1 MTRPKWWPFHA
12 MIMTFPWHDYDYFT
26 LQILFFAWQNLYFWR
41 ISGFWVTSSLELGR
55 GLEGSY
61 RILKD
66 LSRILK
72 DISRILK
79 DLVWFW
85 RNLKDPVQPWRVC
98 RDLEWSFRILKGL
111 VGSAKWLN
119 RSMNSQKCEWV
130 TDWVCEW
137 VTRPDLERLA
147 PLKINK
153 IGKFQKL
160 S

>member
-1 MTRPKWWPFHA
+1 MTRPKWLPFHA

-72 DISRILK
+72 DLEGSCRIFKCLARSWMAFQDLEGLCRILN
-79 DLVWFW
+79 DC
-85 RNLKDPVQPWRVC
+85 Q
-98 RDLEWSFRILKGL
+98 ILDR
-111 VGSAKWLN
+111 SLN
-119 RSMNSQKCEWV
+119 PQKCDWVTEWVSEWV
-130 TDWVCEW
+130 TG
-137 VTRPDLERLA
+137 PDLERLV
-147 PLKINK
+147 PLKMEDNLK
-153 IGKFQKL
+153 HN
-160 S
+160 